1 MESLPSL
8 RRIFLSNI
16 KMLNTEIVQRENT
29 AATSLIYMPDRAF
42 QAAIQA
48 RASATFVGSAPAGAA
63 GDEASAAA
71 AASASAAACAS
82 AAAAAACASA
92 AAAAAAAA
100 AFAVTASAA
109 AASAARCS
117 AALQGGRG
125 REGGYQA

>member
-48 RASATFVGSAPAGAA
+48 RASATFGGSASTGDAGAPTV
-63 GDEASAAA
+63 AAA
-71 AASASAAACAS
+71 ATVAGAGS
-82 AAAAAACASA
+82 
-92 AAAAAAAA
+92 
-100 AFAVTASAA
+100 
-109 AASAARCS
+109 
-117 AALQGGRG
+117 
-125 REGGYQA
+125 